1 MQTSPYK
8 MDSSKESL
16 IHGDHLS
23 SSSPSSSSKRAP
35 PDHSAN
41 RKARWQLWIAMIFCF
56 AFMIA
61 EVVGGYFAGSLAIM
75 TE

>member
-1 MQTSPYK
+1 MSSPYK
-8 MDSSKESL
+8 GDATKESL
-16 IHGDHLS
+16 IGSDYLPSTYPSINKKSNNNEHS
-23 SSSPSSSSKRAP
+23 S
-35 PDHSAN
+35 N